1 MKLSNDVLT
10 ILRLE
15 DMLLL
20 ARLYEQHVSL
30 FFLQRFNSTKNPSKS
45 LGKEVVSNL
54 AGISS
59 HMYTR
64 IPSPIPFLP
73 NLIGAAHPSIVNWLD
88 GNVESN
94 FFWKSIIYPNCL

>member
-1 MKLSNDVLT
+1 MKLSNDLLT

-15 DMLLL
+15 DILLL
-20 ARLYEQHVSL
+20 AGLYEQHVSL
-30 FFLQRFNSTKNPSKS
+30 FFLQRFNSTKNPSKY

-54 AGISS
+54 ARISS

-64 IPSPIPFLP
+64 IPSPQPFLS
-73 NLIGAAHPSIVNWLD
+73 NLIGAAHPSLVSWLD
-88 GNVESN
+88 RNVESN